1 MEKIN
6 ITLPKAQFDELSKI
20 ISCETIASKG
30 TVKAIVK
37 VKGHDM
43 VITGAIS
50 EGCQTGWTELIGSS
64 VVVFDHFDG
73 NTFRYKDKWPE
84 VRSYKGLEFW
94 HGGRRYVFT
103 GQSFNLRPSDES
115 MQLSL
120 F

>member
-6 ITLPKAQFDELSKI
+6 ITLPKAQFDELAKI

-37 VKGHDM
+37 VKGYDM

-50 EGCQTGWTELIGSS
+50 EGCQAGWTELRGSA
-64 VVVFDHFDG
+64 VVVFDLFDG
-73 NTFRYKDKWPE
+73 HTFRYKDKWPE
-84 VRSYKGLEFW
+84 CSYKGLEFW

-103 GQSFNLRPSDES
+103 GQGFNLIPSDES
-115 MQLSL
+115 LQLSL